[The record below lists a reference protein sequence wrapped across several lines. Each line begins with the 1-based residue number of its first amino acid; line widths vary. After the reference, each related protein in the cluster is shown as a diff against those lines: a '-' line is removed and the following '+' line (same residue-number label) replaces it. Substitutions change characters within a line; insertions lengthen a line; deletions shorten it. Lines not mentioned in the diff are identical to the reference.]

1 MDITQKRQI
10 SEEQRIF
17 VDAVRWDE
25 KTPIELLG
33 TGSQQVQ
40 LYPSDIDL
48 FSSVKTVKQNDPT
61 AMFRNM
67 KAIFENAEEAG
78 DMFFIEFKLQN
89 LDGTKQKWFDTD
101 FDEAEFVA
109 AATSVDFLKIDYVI
123 FIRGPNLFTELSSIY
138 SFSPMPSVRNLVG
151 KIGEDFG
158 HYYKEGKVYKS
169 LKRMYS
175 IYKLQGKKEKL
186 VQLSKL
192 FNSSTG
198 FKYSLS
204 SNLKAIEL
212 LLDHFNDYSI
222 QNLVKANLK
231 NLENII
237 GVKIRSSKQMKHV
250 IGLLDAQIEKET
262 QEFLKSGNTTLL
274 DNKRIKGTG
283 SADLEGDGR
292 PYTYDEWENKYEALL
307 AQKKQAIDAR
317 ERKKAAKDKDP
328 YVKNT
333 LYGKNAS
340 QTDLNRQIDR
350 IQKSID
356 YMIDLKERAPARY
369 FKAEYPNPKEF
380 TAARKREIDILKE
393 RIKVLNT
400 LKRKDP
406 YK

>member
-48 FSSVKTVKQNDPT
+48 FSSVKTVKQNDPA
-61 AMFRNM
+61 AMFRKM
-67 KAIFENAEEAG
+67 KAIFDNAEEAG

-138 SFSPMPSVRNLVG
+138 SFSPMPSVKNLVG

-250 IGLLDAQIEKET
+250 IELLDAQIEKET
-262 QEFLKSGNTTLL
+262 QEFLKSGNTSLL
-274 DNKRIKGTG
+274 DNKRIGEK
-283 SADLEGDGR
+283 
-292 PYTYDEWENKYEALL
+292 
-307 AQKKQAIDAR
+307 
-317 ERKKAAKDKDP
+317 
-328 YVKNT
+328 
-333 LYGKNAS
+333 
-340 QTDLNRQIDR
+340 
-350 IQKSID
+350 
-356 YMIDLKERAPARY
+356 
-369 FKAEYPNPKEF
+369 
-380 TAARKREIDILKE
+380 
-393 RIKVLNT
+393 
-400 LKRKDP
+400 
-406 YK
+406 